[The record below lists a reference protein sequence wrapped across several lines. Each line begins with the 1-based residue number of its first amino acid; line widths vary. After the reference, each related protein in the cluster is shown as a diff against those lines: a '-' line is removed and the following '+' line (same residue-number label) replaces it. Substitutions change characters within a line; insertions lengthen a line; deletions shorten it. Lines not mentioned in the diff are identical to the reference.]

1 MGLQQKQTPR
11 PLSCYIYIG
20 SAAAEGFDDDGGVS
34 VHGVGFSLYRL
45 ARRPAVHHAPPSPP
59 TKKAE
64 RRARLSPPH

>member
-11 PLSCYIYIG
+11 PLSCFIYIG
-20 SAAAEGFDDDGGVS
+20 SAAAEGFDDDGGVN

-45 ARRPAVHHAPPSPP
+45 ARPAVHHAPPSPP